1 MRHIHLL
8 NKNDLK
14 ILLFVA
20 LSNDLFTPDITI
32 PGIPTAVD
40 NFNII
45 CRLDG
50 VVERLV
56 GTRLV
61 VVHFIISSGG
71 FSTDLSRDGLAY
83 ITSRFFY
90 PGTTVNTGICI
101 CHAIVISSL
110 DWVFFS
116 SSSGTLQIKVS
127 NVTSNS

>member
-8 NKNDLK
+8 NKNNLK
-14 ILLFVA
+14 ILLLVA
-20 LSNDLFTPDITI
+20 LSNDLFIPDIII
-32 PGIPTAVD
+32 PGIPTAGD
-40 NFNII
+40 NFNIT

-61 VVHFIISSGG
+61 VVHFIVSPGG

-83 ITSRFFY
+83 ITSHFFY

-101 CHAIVISSL
+101 CRAIVITPSH
-110 DWVFFS
+110 WVFFS
-116 SSSGTLQIKVS
+116 SSSGTLQIKS
-127 NVTSNS
+127 